1 MKLNSRI
8 KKELFKR
15 PSMNY
20 RSTMLWRAYLL
31 FLESCPNLPT
41 DTPGSALHHI
51 LWRSEYPRFI
61 DCQWNIIR
69 LSYSDHAAA
78 AALALGAE
86 PENKKL
92 WYGFRATYKMY
103 GTPRR
108 WKPRNAKE
116 IIRLYE
122 EERWS
127 MSRLGLKFGID
138 VGAVRRWLKRNG
150 IKTRGYSE
158 QSIWFPKTADKI
170 IQLYTKEKWSL
181 SKLGKRYKVSCST
194 VRHFL
199 SRNGVLIRTLSEQAL
214 GKKLS
219 PSQKKNIGV
228 ANTWK
233 PLNPERI
240 ISMYY
245 EGYTI
250 QKLSRKYNKTRTTI
264 KLFLLRNKVTL
275 RSRSASQI
283 IRRKKEKKSNG
294 HS

>member
-15 PSMNY
+15 PSINY

-31 FLESCPNLPT
+31 F
-41 DTPGSALHHI
+41 
-51 LWRSEYPRFI
+51 
-61 DCQWNIIR
+61 
-69 LSYSDHAAA
+69 
-78 AALALGAE
+78 
-86 PENKKL
+86 
-92 WYGFRATYKMY
+92 
-103 GTPRR
+103 
-108 WKPRNAKE
+108 
-116 IIRLYE
+116 
-122 EERWS
+122 
-127 MSRLGLKFGID
+127 
-138 VGAVRRWLKRNG
+138 
-150 IKTRGYSE
+150 
-158 QSIWFPKTADKI
+158 
-170 IQLYTKEKWSL
+170 
-181 SKLGKRYKVSCST
+181 
-194 VRHFL
+194 
-199 SRNGVLIRTLSEQAL
+199 L